1 MIKVNCRICRNCDL
15 ENGRCKFYGSDPK
28 KAASRCAASGFAN
41 YKPVNPKL
49 SVYRGEDNN
58 AKIH

>member
-1 MIKVNCRICRNCDL
+1 MKK
-15 ENGRCKFYGSDPK
+15 GRCKLYGSDPE

-49 SVYRGEDNN
+49 SVYCREDNN
-58 AKIH
+58 A

>member
-1 MIKVNCRICRNCDL
+1 MKNGMCRL
-15 ENGRCKFYGSDPK
+15 YGSDPK

-49 SVYRGEDNN
+49 SVYRGDDHND
-58 AKIH
+58 KIH

>member
-15 ENGRCKFYGSDPK
+15 KNGRCRIYGSDPQ
-28 KAASRCAASGFAN
+28 KATSRCAASGFAN

>member
-1 MIKVNCRICRNCDL
+1 MKKVDCRICRNCDL
-15 ENGRCKFYGSDPK
+15 KNSRCKLYGSDPE

-41 YKPVNPKL
+41 YKPVNQKL
-49 SVYRGEDNN
+49 SVYRGEDHN

>member
-1 MIKVNCRICRNCDL
+1 MKKVDCRICRNCDL
-15 ENGRCKFYGSDPK
+15 KNGRFKLYGSDPE

-49 SVYRGEDNN
+49 SVY
-58 AKIH
+58 